1 LCPWLY
7 LACADD
13 ALFARSHNKYT
24 HCLQAEEVA
33 HLQSQLSA
41 AQEALAQAHA
51 QLEAAGARE
60 AEQAKEADMVGM
72 VSPLQARKEA
82 YVKEAE

>member
-7 LACADD
+7 LAFADD
-13 ALFARSHNKYT
+13 AMFARSHNKYT

-33 HLQSQLSA
+33 QLQSQLSG
-41 AQEALAQAHA
+41 AQAALAQAHA

-60 AEQAKEADMVGM
+60 AEQAKEADMVGG
-72 VSPLQARKEA
+72 VTSLALPFLL
-82 YVKEAE
+82 VL